1 MASKLKLLQ
10 EQIGKQQATI
20 EKKVSQILHLPI
32 AFATDLS
39 VKKVPTTIK
48 PDVCNRLLA

>member
-32 AFATDLS
+32 AFATDWS
-39 VKKVPTTIK
+39 VKNLRPLNLMYVTG
-48 PDVCNRLLA
+48 C